1 MTVQEP
7 DLADEF
13 RDPPCGSAVL
23 LAKNAIVG
31 SQTGLLGG
39 KSLVLHTVTGDNT
52 PGILLL
58 VVAYRNTTQNS
69 IKAYFAD
76 AL

>member
-1 MTVQEP
+1 MI
-7 DLADEF
+7 
-13 RDPPCGSAVL
+13 
-23 LAKNAIVG
+23 AKDA

>member
-7 DLADEF
+7 DQALTR
-13 RDPPCGSAVL
+13 RDATTARATL
-23 LAKNAIVG
+23 LANNAIDA
-31 SQTGLLGG
+31 SHAGLLGG

-58 VVAYRNTTQNS
+58 VVAYRNTTE
-69 IKAYFAD
+69 A
-76 AL
+76 

>member
-1 MTVQEP
+1 MTRGGATVARAT
-7 DLADEF
+7 LFAN
-13 RDPPCGSAVL
+13 
-23 LAKNAIVG
+23 NAIEA
-31 SQTGLLGG
+31 SHAGLLGG

-69 IKAYFAD
+69 IKA
-76 AL
+76 